1 MLMTL
6 VGKEYQPF
14 VFEVE
19 KGRIRMFAQAIG
31 DTNPI
36 YHDAQAAANAGY
48 SAIPAPPTFPFTII
62 MEANQAFMILEELGI
77 DKTRTMHGEQSFT
90 YHGDI
95 CAGDIIT
102 GRQKVVDQYEKKGG
116 ALQFIVT
123 QIQLTNQRQEH
134 VCDLNMTIVIRNV

>member
-1 MLMTL
+1 MTL

-90 YHGDI
+90 YYGDI
-95 CAGDIIT
+95 CAGDTIT

>member
-1 MLMTL
+1 MTL

-95 CAGDIIT
+95 CAGDTIT

>member
-1 MLMTL
+1 MTL

-48 SAIPAPPTFPFTII
+48 SAIPAPPAFPFTII

-90 YHGDI
+90 Y
-95 CAGDIIT
+95 
-102 GRQKVVDQYEKKGG
+102 
-116 ALQFIVT
+116 
-123 QIQLTNQRQEH
+123 
-134 VCDLNMTIVIRNV
+134 

>member
-1 MLMTL
+1 MTL